1 MPAPVRS
8 GHVTIGEI
16 MKISVNTKKMAVIGD
31 PIGHSMSPFMHN
43 TIIESNGF
51 DAVYFPFLIREG
63 EVGDFCKA
71 AKTMGFSGFNATM
84 PHKQILLDLVDEI
97 DPEAQDY
104 ASINTVKV
112 TEDGRLI
119 GYNTDIRGLLM
130 AFADRGVKLS
140 GANIMIIGA
149 GGVAGALV
157 KGCGKVGAESVTMLN
172 RTYEKAVK
180 LCDGLSYATAMEQTP
195 ENMRKVAAGAD
206 VIVNCTSLGM
216 HGVGSDFADLSFL
229 DGTGAL
235 LCDLIYNPWETKFL
249 AYGRAR
255 GLDTMNGMDML
266 IYQGLLA
273 FEIFMDVKLDFKAEH
288 ERLLPLCEA
297 KLKG

>member
-1 MPAPVRS
+1 MPAPVWS
-8 GHVTIGEI
+8 GHVNIGEI

-63 EVGDFCKA
+63 EVGDFCRA

-84 PHKQILLDLVDEI
+84 PHKQVLLDLVDEI

-172 RTYEKAVK
+172 RTYEKAAK

-229 DGTGAL
+229 DDTGAL

>member
-1 MPAPVRS
+1 
-8 GHVTIGEI
+8 

-43 TIIESNGF
+43 TVIEANGF
-51 DAVYFPFLIREG
+51 DAVYFPFHVKEG
-63 EVGDFCKA
+63 EVEDFCKA
-71 AKTMGFSGFNATM
+71 AKTLGFSGFNATM
-84 PHKQILLDLVDEI
+84 PHKQVLLDLVDEI
-97 DPEAQDY
+97 DPEAKEY
-104 ASINTVKV
+104 ASINTVKI
-112 TEDGRLI
+112 TEEGKLI
-119 GYNTDIRGLLM
+119 GYNTDVRGLLM
-130 AFADRGVKLS
+130 AFEDRGVKLS
-140 GANIMIIGA
+140 GAKIMIIGA

-157 KGCGKVGAESVTMLN
+157 KGCGQVGAGSVTVLN
-172 RTYEKAVK
+172 RTFEKAAAI
-180 LCDGLSYATAMEQTP
+180 CDGLSYASAMEQTP
-195 ENMRKVAAGAD
+195 ENMRKIAEGAD

-229 DGTGAL
+229 DSSQAL

-249 AYGRAR
+249 AYGRER
-255 GLDTMNGMDML
+255 GLATMNGMAML

-273 FEIFMDVKLDFKAEH
+273 FEKFMDVKLDCRAEY

>member
-1 MPAPVRS
+1 MLVS
-8 GHVTIGEI
+8 VKI
-16 MKISVNTKKMAVIGD
+16 MNISVNTKKMAVIGD

-43 TIIESNGF
+43 TIIEANGF

-63 EVGDFCKA
+63 EVKDFCQA

-84 PHKQILLDLVDEI
+84 PHKQVLLDIVDDI
-97 DPEAQDY
+97 DPEAREY

-112 TEDGRLI
+112 TEDGRLV

-130 AFADRGVKLS
+130 AFEDRGVKLS

-157 KGCGKVGAESVTMLN
+157 KGCGKVGAKSVTMLN
-172 RTYEKAVK
+172 RTYEKAQK
-180 LCDGLSYATAMEQTP
+180 LCDGLSYATAMEQTT
-195 ENMRKVAAGAD
+195 ENMRKVATDAD

-216 HGVGSDFADLSFL
+216 HGVGSDFEDLSFL
-229 DGTGAL
+229 DNTCAL

-255 GLDTMNGMDML
+255 GLATMNGMDML

-273 FEIFMDVKLDFKAEH
+273 FEIFMDTKLDFKAEH
-288 ERLLPLCEA
+288 ERLLPLCAER
-297 KLKG
+297 LKG